1 MKIIQILRK
10 RNERFFS
17 IETVFDRILG
27 GWQHDAAPQRIY
39 LPAFGISLRNL
50 FAVFNLYKKN
60 RTAIF
65 HVTGDA
71 HYAVVAL
78 PRNRVVL
85 TIHDCVFLRQHSG
98 LKRWVLKLILLD
110 IPVRYVKHITTI
122 SEKSKAEIVAYSN
135 CNPKKITVIPN
146 PVSPAVNYRTK
157 IFNEIQ
163 PQLLFIGLTPNKNL
177 ERVCKAI
184 QQVNCQLQI
193 IGRLSDTQLMLLK
206 ECGIRYKA
214 VYGLSDEEMAAEYVQ
229 ADIVLF
235 PSLYEGFGLPII
247 EGFKAGRVVVT
258 SNLSPMKDIAKHA
271 ACLVDPLDSNAI
283 REGILKVIKDAS
295 FRAQLINEG
304 LNIAKSY
311 QPEAIAE
318 LYYNYYRSINDGL
331 AAK

>member
-10 RNERFFS
+10 RNPRFFS
-17 IETVFDRILG
+17 IETVFNRIHSA
-27 GWQHDAAPQRIY
+27 WQHNPAPDRIY
-39 LPAFGISLRNL
+39 LPASGVSLKNL
-50 FAVFNLYKKN
+50 FAAFSLYKKN

-71 HYAVVAL
+71 HYAVIAL
-78 PRNRVVL
+78 PRKRVVL
-85 TIHDCVFLRQHSG
+85 TIHDCVFLQQHSG
-98 LKRWVLKLILLD
+98 LKRWILKLILLD

-122 SEKSKAEIVAYSN
+122 SEKSKAEIVTYSK

-146 PVSPAVNYRTK
+146 PVSPDVYSSPK
-157 IFNEIQ
+157 IFNEKQ
-163 PQLLFIGLTPNKNL
+163 PQLLFIGLTANKNL
-177 ERVCKAI
+177 ERVCQAI
-184 QQVNCQLQI
+184 QQINCQLQI

-206 ECGIRYKA
+206 EYGIRYKA
-214 VYGLSDEEMAAEYVQ
+214 VYGLTDEEMAAEYIQ
-229 ADIVLF
+229 ADIILF

-258 SNLSPMKDIAKHA
+258 SNLSPMKDIAKQA
-271 ACLVDPLDSNAI
+271 ACLIDPLDSNAI

-311 QPEAIAE
+311 QPEVIAE